1 MIIRYA
7 RRLVIA
13 VIGVTV
19 VLFGVL
25 LLFIPGPGT
34 VVIAAGVAVLATEFI
49 WARVLLKRMKH
60 ETMRAGRAVGIF
72 TPAPTDRPP
81 DPDG

>member
-1 MIIRYA
+1 MYKYA

-34 VVIAAGVAVLATEFI
+34 VVIAAGIAVLATEFI
-49 WARVLLKRMKH
+49 WARILLKRMKH
-60 ETMRAGRAVGIF
+60 ETVRAGRAMGIF
-72 TPAPTDRPP
+72 APAPP
-81 DPDG
+81 DKPSGPDG